1 MDTGGDVR
9 VNGPAKVL
17 LLMDSLR
24 LGGAQRLA
32 MDIVRYADRARY
44 EVTVCG
50 IQSGD
55 AFQGDLGRWGVR
67 PIDLRA
73 GRLDVRVPISV
84 DRLLREERYDII
96 HAHLFQARVIAA
108 LLRRIGRAPRLLA
121 HVHTRP
127 ARGIWRRW
135 DGMSLRTADRVVF
148 VSGWTEE
155 AHTSLHRLDRAKGE
169 VIHNGVDTSVF
180 KPDPDARRAVR
191 QQLGVEEETPLIAYV
206 GRLAHVKGVDVLL
219 EAMVLL
225 AQTGSDARLVLLGS
239 GPLREELERQADGI
253 PGVRFLGQRDEVQC
267 LLPAFDCVCV
277 PSRMETLG
285 LAALEAMAC
294 GVPVVATAVGGLPE
308 VVQDGSTGL
317 LVAPEDPEALAAA
330 IARLLGDEDL
340 RREFAEKGRQAVLSS
355 FRIEQTVEQIERVW
369 DEMMVE
375 ARPEPVEAP

>member
-1 MDTGGDVR
+1 MATADRGA
-9 VNGPAKVL
+9 GPARVL

-180 KPDPDARRAVR
+180 KPDPDARRA
-191 QQLGVEEETPLIAYV
+191 GYV

-219 EAMVLL
+219 EAKALL
-225 AQTGSDARLVLLGS
+225 PRVGADAHLVLVGS
-239 GPLREELERQADGI
+239 GPMREQLEQRARDL
-253 PGVRFLGQRDEVQC
+253 PGVSFLGQQDEVQR
-267 LLPAFDCVCV
+267 LLPAFDCFCL
-277 PSRMETLG
+277 PSRIENLPI
-285 LAALEAMAC
+285 AALEAMAC
-294 GVPVVATAVGGLPE
+294 GVAVIATEVGGVSE

-317 LVAPEDPEALAAA
+317 LVEPEDPGAMAAA
-330 IARLLGDEDL
+330 IARLRGSWAMSLCAG
-340 RREFAEKGRQAVLSS
+340 SS
-355 FRIEQTVEQIERVW
+355 PCG
-369 DEMMVE
+369 
-375 ARPEPVEAP
+375 AGKSS